1 MHTPAST
8 KVQKKILGVKWE
20 LGGRVAGLNL
30 LLTFGTSRIC
40 QIFGVSE
47 ASRVRQFQNQLGFS
61 PRGLTSR
68 ALRQRCGVSST
79 SKAAPLA
86 PHGRLPLAAPPPA
99 SQSKAAASAA
109 CVHGSS
115 AASSDTRGSGIR
127 GGDTHGSDIRGG
139 DTQGSDTQGGAHGI
153 GRGRESEGR
162 AGAVPG
168 REGKN
173 ARWNAG
179 PPLHGGRPAGRSNDG
194 MRTMPSE
201 LGAVATPTARRCPQM
216 SMAGNLARHPAAFSC
231 CQRKNLADDYFLA
244 RAEQNAEK
252 KD

>member
-1 MHTPAST
+1 M
-8 KVQKKILGVKWE
+8 
-20 LGGRVAGLNL
+20 GG
-30 LLTFGTSRIC
+30 
-40 QIFGVSE
+40 
-47 ASRVRQFQNQLGFS
+47 S
-61 PRGLTSR
+61 PLRHR
-68 ALRQRCGVSST
+68 RQRRNQKRPRQRPAFT
-79 SKAAPLA
+79 
-86 PHGRLPLAAPPPA
+86 AAPPPA

-115 AASSDTRGSGIR
+115 AASSDTRGSDTRGSGIR

-139 DTQGSDTQGGAHGI
+139 DTHGSDIRGSDSHGSGSHGSDIRGGAHGI

-162 AGAVPG
+162 AGAQPG
-168 REGKN
+168 QGRKKRAPE
-173 ARWNAG
+173 RW

-216 SMAGNLARHPAAFSC
+216 SMAGYLARHPAAFSC
-231 CQRKNLADDYFLA
+231 CQRKNLADGYFLA
-244 RAEQNAEK
+244 CAQQNAEK